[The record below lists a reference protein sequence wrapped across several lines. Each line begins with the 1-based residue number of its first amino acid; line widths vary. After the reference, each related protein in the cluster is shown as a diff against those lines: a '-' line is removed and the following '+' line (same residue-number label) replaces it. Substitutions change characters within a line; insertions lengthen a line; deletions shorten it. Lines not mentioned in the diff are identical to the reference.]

1 MSDGLAN
8 IQAMQALS
16 AAQRVTANNVA
27 NVNTDG
33 FEPSRVHL
41 EDGPGG
47 NGVAVAAVTP
57 VRGASGVARR
67 GQTVADE
74 SLRLGSK
81 ESVIE
86 ASGTDIPRE
95 MVSLIK
101 NERNFSANA
110 TFFRNLNDMLGFVTD
125 LKA

>member
-1 MSDGLAN
+1 MSDGTAN

-27 NVNTDG
+27 NVNSDG

-47 NGVAVAAVTP
+47 EGVAVAAVTP
-57 VRGASGVARR
+57 VRGASGVARQ
-67 GQTVADE
+67 GQK
-74 SLRLGSK
+74 SLRLASK
-81 ESVIE
+81 ESVVE
-86 ASGTDIPRE
+86 PSGTDISRE
-95 MVSLIK
+95 MVNLIK
-101 NERNFSANA
+101 NERNFSANVA
-110 TFFRNLNDMLGFVTD
+110 FFRNLNDMLGFITD

>member
-1 MSDGLAN
+1 MGDGSSS

-27 NVNTDG
+27 NVSTEG

-47 NGVAVAAVTP
+47 EGVRVSAVNRVNAAAPAT
-57 VRGASGVARR
+57 RR

-74 SLRLGSK
+74 SVAGENVHGAQPSK
-81 ESVIE
+81 
-86 ASGTDIPRE
+86 TDMARE
-95 MVSLIK
+95 MVEMIK
-101 NERNFSANA
+101 NQRGLEANA
-110 TFFRNLNDMLGFVTD
+110 AFYRNMNDMLGFVVD
-125 LKA
+125 LKG